1 MWGRRFGV
9 MLIFRIIPGIRN
21 LMDLMGEAHIQNP
34 RTLFNIIQIMV
45 EICILKLDPEDAIF
59 VVEYLDYA
67 KFLAVG
73 KFCSD

>member
-1 MWGRRFGV
+1 
-9 MLIFRIIPGIRN
+9 
-21 LMDLMGEAHIQNP
+21 
-34 RTLFNIIQIMV
+34 MV
-45 EICILKLDPEDAIF
+45 EIYVLKFAPEDAIF

>member
-1 MWGRRFGV
+1 M
-9 MLIFRIIPGIRN
+9 
-21 LMDLMGEAHIQNP
+21 A
-34 RTLFNIIQIMV
+34 
-45 EICILKLDPEDAIF
+45 EIYILKLAPKDAIF